1 MKIKEKLLQKMSAQ
15 CGTQIT
21 EINLI
26 SWDMIEPYIDEL
38 ESIPI
43 EPPVKPAK
51 AIEWKETRWTTDG
64 YVNNIKLFSIAYEGI
79 IKRDKNPY
87 NLTSR
92 LPQLKAVE
100 VESIDEGKNKAQEL
114 LNKYIKLLSV

>member
-1 MKIKEKLLQKMSAQ
+1 MKTKEYLIKNFIPIAKEEAEGL
-15 CGTQIT
+15 T
-21 EINLI
+21 
-26 SWDMIEPYIDEL
+26 DVIECL
-38 ESIPI
+38 ESIEHYLSIPI

>member
-1 MKIKEKLLQKMSAQ
+1 MEKKSLLQDIDDYLLDNTVNNNLFNLFNDIK
-15 CGTQIT
+15 TYLT
-21 EINLI
+21 EN
-26 SWDMIEPYIDEL
+26 
-38 ESIPI
+38 SIPV
-43 EPPVKPAK
+43 ELPVKPAK

-79 IKRDKNPY
+79 VKRDKNPY